1 LGAIGAFTLLKSDR
15 LAYAADT
22 CWNICRMKTQSP
34 ASKSD
39 TAALKR
45 IRMVGKLL
53 EGIIA
58 VPGTDKKIGLDPI
71 IGLFTGGGD
80 SIGFVMSAYI
90 LVESLRFK
98 LPKETLLRMLT
109 NVAIDAV
116 VGAVPFLGDVFD
128 FFWKSNSKNIRLL
141 EAHLDNPQEQTA
153 ADKGFVLLVL
163 LALGLIFAMAIGLTL
178 LVINA
183 FSRII
188 GLIAG

>member
-1 LGAIGAFTLLKSDR
+1 
-15 LAYAADT
+15 
-22 CWNICRMKTQSP
+22 MKTHPQ

-39 TAALKR
+39 TAALQR

-58 VPGTDKKIGLDPI
+58 VPGTDKKVGLDPI
-71 IGLFTGGGD
+71 IGLLTGGGD
-80 SIGFVMSAYI
+80 SVGFMMSAYI

-141 EAHLDNPQEQTA
+141 EAHLANPKEQTA
-153 ADKGFVLLVL
+153 ADKGFILLVL
-163 LALGLIFAMAIGLTL
+163 VALGLIFAMAIGLTL

-183 FSRII
+183 FSQVI
-188 GLIAG
+188 GLIVG

>member
-1 LGAIGAFTLLKSDR
+1 
-15 LAYAADT
+15 
-22 CWNICRMKTQSP
+22 MKTHPQ

-39 TAALKR
+39 TAALQR

-71 IGLFTGGGD
+71 IGLLTGGGD
-80 SIGFVMSAYI
+80 SVGFVMSAYI
-90 LVESLRFK
+90 MVESLRFK

-141 EAHLDNPQEQTA
+141 EAHLDNPKEQTA
-153 ADKGFVLLVL
+153 ADKGFVVLILV
-163 LALGLIFAMAIGLTL
+163 ALGLIFAMAIGLTF

-183 FSRII
+183 ISRVL
-188 GLIAG
+188 GLIGG

>member
-1 LGAIGAFTLLKSDR
+1 
-15 LAYAADT
+15 
-22 CWNICRMKTQSP
+22 MKTHPS

-71 IGLFTGGGD
+71 IGLLTGGGD
-80 SIGFVMSAYI
+80 SVGFVMSAYI

-141 EAHLDNPQEQTA
+141 EAHLADPKEQTA
-153 ADKGFVLLVL
+153 ADRGFVLLVL
-163 LALGLIFAMAIGLTL
+163 VALGLIFAMAIGLTL

-183 FSRII
+183 LSRVM
-188 GLIAG
+188 GLIVG

>member
-1 LGAIGAFTLLKSDR
+1 
-15 LAYAADT
+15 
-22 CWNICRMKTQSP
+22 MKTQSQS
-34 ASKSD
+34 SKSD
-39 TAALKR
+39 TAALQR

-80 SIGFVMSAYI
+80 SVGFVMSAYI

-141 EAHLDNPQEQTA
+141 EAHLDNPKEQTA

>member
-1 LGAIGAFTLLKSDR
+1 
-15 LAYAADT
+15 
-22 CWNICRMKTQSP
+22 MKPQLQSRQQD
-34 ASKSD
+34 S
-39 TAALKR
+39 AALQR
-45 IRMVGKLL
+45 IRFATKLL
-53 EGIIA
+53 EGVIP
-58 VPGTDKKIGLDPI
+58 VPGTTKKVGLDPI
-71 IGLFTGGGD
+71 IGLITGGGD
-80 SIGFVMSAYI
+80 SIGFMMSAYI

-153 ADKGFVLLVL
+153 ADKGFVFLVL

-188 GLIAG
+188 GLLAG

>member
-1 LGAIGAFTLLKSDR
+1 LGAIGAFRLLKSDR

-22 CWNICRMKTQSP
+22 CWNICRMKTQS
-34 ASKSD
+34 ASSKSD

-153 ADKGFVLLVL
+153 ADKGFVFLVL

>member
-1 LGAIGAFTLLKSDR
+1 
-15 LAYAADT
+15 
-22 CWNICRMKTQSP
+22 MKTQS
-34 ASKSD
+34 ASSKSD

-45 IRMVGKLL
+45 IRTVGKLL

-71 IGLFTGGGD
+71 IGLLTGGGD
-80 SIGFVMSAYI
+80 SVGFVMSAYI

-141 EAHLDNPQEQTA
+141 EAHLDNPKEQTA

-163 LALGLIFAMAIGLTL
+163 VALGLIFAMAIGLTM

-183 FSRII
+183 IGRVM

>member
-1 LGAIGAFTLLKSDR
+1 
-15 LAYAADT
+15 
-22 CWNICRMKTQSP
+22 MKTQAPS
-34 ASKSD
+34 SKSD

-71 IGLFTGGGD
+71 IGLLTGGGD
-80 SIGFVMSAYI
+80 SVGFVMSAYI

-153 ADKGFVLLVL
+153 ADRGFVVLVL
-163 LALGLIFAMAIGLTL
+163 IALGLIFAMAIGLTL

-188 GLIAG
+188 GLFAG

>member
-1 LGAIGAFTLLKSDR
+1 
-15 LAYAADT
+15 
-22 CWNICRMKTQSP
+22 MKTHPQ

-39 TAALKR
+39 TAALQR

-71 IGLFTGGGD
+71 IGLLTGGGD
-80 SIGFVMSAYI
+80 SVGFVMSAYI

-141 EAHLDNPQEQTA
+141 EAHLDNPKEQTA
-153 ADKGFVLLVL
+153 ADKGFVVLVL
-163 LALGLIFAMAIGLTL
+163 VALALIFAMAIGLTW
-178 LVINA
+178 LVISA
-183 FSRII
+183 ISRVI
-188 GLIAG
+188 GLIGG

>member
-1 LGAIGAFTLLKSDR
+1 
-15 LAYAADT
+15 
-22 CWNICRMKTQSP
+22 MKTHPP

-39 TAALKR
+39 TAALQR

-58 VPGTDKKIGLDPI
+58 VPGTNKKIGLDPI
-71 IGLFTGGGD
+71 IGLLTGGGD
-80 SIGFVMSAYI
+80 SVGFVMSAYI

-141 EAHLDNPQEQTA
+141 EAHLDHPKEQTA
-153 ADKGFVLLVL
+153 ADKGFVVLVL
-163 LALGLIFAMAIGLTL
+163 VALALIFAMAIGLTW
-178 LVINA
+178 LVISA
-183 FSRII
+183 ISRVI
-188 GLIAG
+188 GLIGG

>member
-1 LGAIGAFTLLKSDR
+1 
-15 LAYAADT
+15 
-22 CWNICRMKTQSP
+22 MKTQSQS
-34 ASKSD
+34 SKSD
-39 TAALKR
+39 TAALQR

-53 EGIIA
+53 EGIVP

-80 SIGFVMSAYI
+80 SAGFMMSAYI

-141 EAHLDNPQEQTA
+141 EAHLANPKEQTA
-153 ADKGFVLLVL
+153 ADKGFILLVL
-163 LALGLIFAMAIGLTL
+163 VALTLIFAMAIGLTL

-183 FSRII
+183 FSRVI

>member
-1 LGAIGAFTLLKSDR
+1 
-15 LAYAADT
+15 
-22 CWNICRMKTQSP
+22 MKTQTHHTQQ
-34 ASKSD
+34 D
-39 TAALKR
+39 TAALQR
-45 IRMVGKLL
+45 IRFAGKIL

-71 IGLFTGGGD
+71 IGLVTGGGD
-80 SIGFVMSAYI
+80 SVGFMMSAYI

-98 LPKETLLRMLT
+98 LPKETLMRMLT

-141 EAHLDNPQEQTA
+141 EAHLANPKEQTA
-153 ADKGFVLLVL
+153 ADKGFVILVL

-178 LVINA
+178 LVITA
-183 FSRII
+183 FNRMI
-188 GLIAG
+188 GLIGG

>member
-1 LGAIGAFTLLKSDR
+1 
-15 LAYAADT
+15 
-22 CWNICRMKTQSP
+22 MKTHPQ

-39 TAALKR
+39 TAALQR

-71 IGLFTGGGD
+71 IGLLTGGGD
-80 SIGFVMSAYI
+80 SVGFVMSAYI
-90 LVESLRFK
+90 MVESLRFK

-141 EAHLDNPQEQTA
+141 EAHLDNPKEQTA
-153 ADKGFVLLVL
+153 ADKGFVVLILV
-163 LALGLIFAMAIGLTL
+163 ALGLIFAMAIGLTF

-183 FSRII
+183 ISRVI
-188 GLIAG
+188 GLIGG